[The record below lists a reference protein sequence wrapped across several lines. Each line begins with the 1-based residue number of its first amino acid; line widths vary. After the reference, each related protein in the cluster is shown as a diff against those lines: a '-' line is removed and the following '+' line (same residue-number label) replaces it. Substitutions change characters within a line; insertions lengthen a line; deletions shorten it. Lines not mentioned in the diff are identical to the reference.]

1 MQCMLDQK
9 VSNYGIPGTPV
20 LIHVKLHNSG
30 CETRHRYV
38 RVLCTL
44 VLFNC
49 GACWPPFKAL
59 SNPGKRL
66 HACHHAPH
74 YWSQEHMHV
83 ILLSLYRWHFQ
94 QCGTPQQTHTGT
106 LWLKLHIRDLLGKPL
121 RQNVCTYQLA
131 QFTIP
136 FMWSKGYENSA
147 DKTTCRTSRATLHL
161 VAQTSLWVYSVV
173 SLHRI
178 VCLFITTQPGGQLPE
193 RAYLFH

>member
-1 MQCMLDQK
+1 MSTYTILGVKPDIDMSGFCVLWFSSIVVHADLLSRPSPALGRGCMLA
-9 VSNYGIPGTPV
+9 T
-20 LIHVKLHNSG
+20 
-30 CETRHRYV
+30 T
-38 RVLCTL
+38 
-44 VLFNC
+44 
-49 GACWPPFKAL
+49 
-59 SNPGKRL
+59 
-66 HACHHAPH
+66 HHTTDLK
-74 YWSQEHMHV
+74 EHMHV

-178 VCLFITTQPGGQLPE
+178 VCLFITTQPGGQIPE
-193 RAYLFH
+193 HAYLFH